1 MSGSTISAHL
11 PRPAVLAGFVAGYAV
26 AVLLAEHTYGSVSVP
41 SPFWLPDSV
50 LLCALL
56 LAPRSQ
62 WWVFAFAIWP
72 VRIFVGAVPGT
83 PVWFQFVSLANDTAK
98 GLAAAW
104 LLARFVRRPI
114 HLKTLHELML
124 FLGIAAAAIP
134 AASALI
140 AAPARYVLGDPFWRA
155 AQGWFLGNAVTQ
167 VVVTPMLVYWG
178 RRDFRERVDV
188 IEATCAACG
197 LAGALIVGF
206 LVDHSSA
213 ALMFMYLPI
222 PFLVWVAVRLG
233 PFGAA
238 NALAL
243 VAAVTML
250 AAVRGSTVF
259 AGEPPAGT
267 VLTIQLFLLVV
278 GLSMLSLAIVV
289 AEREALQA
297 REATWNRRL
306 IDAQEHERSRI
317 ASELHDDIGQQ
328 VALLLIEINQFAK
341 GAEISERAREELR
354 TLCKAGTRISSD
366 LTGISHNLHPL
377 VVDLVGFEAAVR
389 GLCQRF
395 TERRSL
401 AVQLHCDGVPAE
413 VPHAVS
419 LCSYRLVQEA
429 LHNVVKHS
437 SASRAGVEL
446 LAADGWLTVCVSDA
460 GSGFDPAH
468 AIGGGLGLISMR
480 ERVRSVGGHFTI
492 ETAPGSGTRLRALLP
507 LPRHAG
513 DNTASRDDLR
523 HVARNLSVSSE

>member
-1 MSGSTISAHL
+1 M
-11 PRPAVLAGFVAGYAV
+11 
-26 AVLLAEHTYGSVSVP
+26 
-41 SPFWLPDSV
+41 
-50 LLCALL
+50 
-56 LAPRSQ
+56 
-62 WWVFAFAIWP
+62 
-72 VRIFVGAVPGT
+72 
-83 PVWFQFVSLANDTAK
+83 
-98 GLAAAW
+98 
-104 LLARFVRRPI
+104 
-114 HLKTLHELML
+114 
-124 FLGIAAAAIP
+124 
-134 AASALI
+134 
-140 AAPARYVLGDPFWRA
+140 
-155 AQGWFLGNAVTQ
+155 
-167 VVVTPMLVYWG
+167 
-178 RRDFRERVDV
+178 
-188 IEATCAACG
+188 
-197 LAGALIVGF
+197 
-206 LVDHSSA
+206 
-213 ALMFMYLPI
+213 
-222 PFLVWVAVRLG
+222 
-233 PFGAA
+233 
-238 NALAL
+238 
-243 VAAVTML
+243 
-250 AAVRGSTVF
+250 
-259 AGEPPAGT
+259 
-267 VLTIQLFLLVV
+267 LTIQLFLLVV

-437 SASRAGVEL
+437 SASRASVEL
-446 LAADGWLTVCVSDA
+446 SAVDGWLTVCVSDA